1 MGKTKAQ
8 SKRSIVKNLKKRT
21 TRNALRMQERDRRGI
36 TFLGKSIGRT
46 ETEKR
51 RAAVR
56 ERVRKSK
63 AATKER
69 IGQAKK
75 IE

>member
-1 MGKTKAQ
+1 
-8 SKRSIVKNLKKRT
+8 
-21 TRNALRMQERDRRGI
+21 MQERDRRGI
-36 TFLGKSIGRT
+36 TFLWKNMGRT
-46 ETEKR
+46 EKEKGI
-51 RAAVR
+51 AAVR

-63 AATKER
+63 VDAKER

>member
-8 SKRSIVKNLKKRT
+8 KEKEYRERLKEKDNQKYLKDAR
-21 TRNALRMQERDRRGI
+21 EIRRGI
-36 TFLGKSIGRT
+36 TFLWKNMGRKDIK
-46 ETEKR
+46 KR

-56 ERVRKSK
+56 ERVRKSRE
-63 AATKER
+63 AAKER

-75 IE
+75 TE

>member
-8 SKRSIVKNLKKRT
+8 KKKGIVKNLRTRT
-21 TRNALRMQERDRRGI
+21 TRNTLRMQERDRRGI
-36 TFLGKSIGRT
+36 TFLLKNMGRT
-46 ETEKR
+46 EIEKR

-63 AATKER
+63 AAAKER

-75 IE
+75 ID

>member
-8 SKRSIVKNLKKRT
+8 KQRSIVKNLRTRT
-21 TRNALRMQERDRRGI
+21 TRNTLWMQERDRRGI
-36 TFLGKSIGRT
+36 TFLLKNLGRT
-46 ETEKR
+46 EIEKR
-51 RAAVR
+51 RAVVR

-63 AATKER
+63 AAAKER

-75 IE
+75 ID

>member
-8 SKRSIVKNLKKRT
+8 KQKEYREKLKDKD
-21 TRNALRMQERDRRGI
+21 TRNTFRMQERDRRGI
-36 TFLGKSIGRT
+36 TFLLKNMGRT
-46 ETEKR
+46 EIEKR
-51 RAAVR
+51 RAALR

-63 AATKER
+63 AAAKER

-75 IE
+75 ID